1 MSSNLSLRCRGFK
14 IVGAALCAV
23 AMMGPGAGAQTLS
36 TRDGLERDPIR
47 CWWRTDQ
54 TAIVVGE
61 RFTLT
66 LTCSLLEISAI
77 TAVVNRDSLEPRA
90 LQLTPFEVVS
100 GERHEDIL
108 SAPWR
113 YFQYAYEMRLLGSE
127 FFGQDV
133 NLPSIGITYRVVS
146 SSNETAGQEQTLLLP
161 ALPMRVISLVPR
173 EANDIRDDWS
183 STFAAI
189 EARRFRG
196 TSELVAGSISL
207 GFAVVLFGTA
217 LVRGLVKSRAS
228 KRQQTAML
236 PIGAVL
242 RGCAAAI
249 RELRREVG
257 RDGWNLER
265 VGQALAALRVAAAV
279 ALGRPVAQVQIGP
292 DVSAREGQVLVRRG
306 ILRPARMAVSA
317 PTGERAVARQ
327 LDTAAGKRPVRGIR
341 LDQIGESL
349 RVFSTARYSRDETLD
364 GAALDAALERAEQAV
379 SRLRLRYSWP
389 ARVTGGVAKP
399 VATGSP
405 AWFR

>member
-1 MSSNLSLRCRGFK
+1 
-14 IVGAALCAV
+14 
-23 AMMGPGAGAQTLS
+23 MGPGAGAQTLR
-36 TRDGLERDPIR
+36 TPDGGARDPIR

-61 RFTLT
+61 RFKLT

-100 GERHEDIL
+100 GQRHEDIVE
-108 SAPWR
+108 APWR
-113 YFQYAYEMRLLGSE
+113 YFQYAYELRLLGPE

-133 NLPSIGITYRVVS
+133 NLPSIGITYRVVTNS
-146 SSNETAGQEQTLLLP
+146 TETAGQEQTLLLP
-161 ALPMRVISLVPR
+161 PLPMRVISLVPR
-173 EANDIRDDWS
+173 EASDIRDDWS
-183 STFAAI
+183 STFAGI

-217 LVRGLVKSRAS
+217 LVRALVKSRS
-228 KRQQTAML
+228 SRQRQAAAL
-236 PIGAVL
+236 PVGAVL

-279 ALGRPVAQVQIGP
+279 ALGRHVAQAPVGR
-292 DVSAREGQVLVRRG
+292 DVSAREGQVLVRGG
-306 ILRPARMAVSA
+306 ILRPTRMAVSA
-317 PTGERAVARQ
+317 ATGERAVDRQ
-327 LDTAAGKRPVRGIR
+327 LETAAGKRPVRGIR

-364 GAALDAALERAEQAV
+364 AAALDAALERAEQAV

-389 ARVTGGVAKP
+389 ARVTGGLAKP
-399 VATGSP
+399 VPTGGP